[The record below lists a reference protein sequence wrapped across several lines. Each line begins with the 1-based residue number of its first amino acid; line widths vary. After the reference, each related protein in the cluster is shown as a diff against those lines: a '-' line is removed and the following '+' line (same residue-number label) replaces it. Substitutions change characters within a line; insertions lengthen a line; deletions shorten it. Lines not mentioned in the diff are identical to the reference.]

1 MVFNMGLGW
10 KIVVC
15 SSVNH
20 DSALVDVS
28 ALPLQY
34 TNVFFQFTS
43 FLHGAFW
50 IKMSKSCL
58 ELGFR

>member
-1 MVFNMGLGW
+1 
-10 KIVVC
+10 VC

>member
-1 MVFNMGLGW
+1 
-10 KIVVC
+10 VC

-34 TNVFFQFTS
+34 TDVFFQFTS

-50 IKMSKSCL
+50 IKMSNSCL